1 MRSRVGPGSPQQS
14 LGEKGKNGDP
24 AVCGENTTH
33 SCRDTEEGIHLG
45 ENQRA
50 QDKAI
55 SHQPRLRQSLS
66 LAYWPTV
73 RLKQRGEPGHSLKEI
88 PWQMGFH
95 FPSAELR
102 LVLDS
107 QCLDL

>member
-55 SHQPRLRQSLS
+55 SHQPRLRRSLS

-73 RLKQRGEPGHSLKEI
+73 RLAEGRARAFPQRDT
-88 PWQMGFH
+88 MADGFS
-95 FPSAELR
+95 FPLS
-102 LVLDS
+102 
-107 QCLDL
+107 